1 MSLKKYIQFSTS
13 FFSFFLFIS
22 MLFSVSSIFWT
33 TDTIYSVEEKK
44 DVRLGFPVD
53 FIGFDHSRE
62 DIVPPPETLGFRTY
76 SSFIIDWKLL
86 LTNVGIIFLVF
97 SFVLYCASI
106 KYKNILHILR
116 LCSLKNIIIGC
127 FIFLLSVIIWF
138 WTQSML
144 AKNAPPLSPEL
155 MQPPLLSPKPIQPVR
170 FER

>member
-1 MSLKKYIQFSTS
+1 MSLKKYIKFNISFLAPLIFVGIIFSI
-13 FFSFFLFIS
+13 L
-22 MLFSVSSIFWT
+22 SIFWT

-44 DVRLGFPVD
+44 DVRLGFPLD

-86 LTNVGIIFLVF
+86 LTNVGIIFLAS
-97 SFVLYCASI
+97 SFVLYCVSI

-116 LCSLKNIIIGC
+116 LCSLKNIILGC
-127 FIFLLSVIIWF
+127 FIFLLLVIIWF
-138 WTQSML
+138 WTQSVL

-155 MQPPLLSPKPIQPVR
+155 MQPPPLSPKPIQPVR

>member
-1 MSLKKYIQFSTS
+1 MFLKKYIQFNIS
-13 FFSFFLFIS
+13 FFAPLIFVGIIFII
-22 MLFSVSSIFWT
+22 SSIFWT

-53 FIGFDHSRE
+53 FISFDHSRE

-106 KYKNILHILR
+106 KYKKILYILR
-116 LCSLKNIIIGC
+116 LFSLKNIILGC
-127 FIFLLSVIIWF
+127 FVFLIAVILFFYI
-138 WTQSML
+138 QSMY
-144 AKNAPPLSPEL
+144 AKNAPPISPEL